1 MSMEMLRW
9 HIIAAHGRG
18 IPAIVRV
25 PGPNNHAGRG
35 AAVWGAAI
43 KHVLDGGCDGV
54 VVPMVRSAEE
64 VRAVVADCRYPTGG
78 ARPAPDDIP
87 VSAAHHPWKM
97 CCYALRGP
105 NALLWLTERPN
116 SGWACT
122 E

>member
-9 HIIAAHGRG
+9 HILAAHGRG

-35 AAVWGAAI
+35 AAVWGAEI

-64 VRAVVADCRYPTGG
+64 VRTVVADCRYPTGG
-78 ARPAPDDIP
+78 GRPAPNDKP
-87 VSAAHHPWKM
+87 VSVHDTQCEAMQCKGMHHLKTNNVLHDVVAE
-97 CCYALRGP
+97 C
-105 NALLWLTERPN
+105 
-116 SGWACT
+116 
-122 E
+122 